1 MYNLLILELEK
12 VLLEGFSYIKFYA
25 HCSHLRLSI
34 KGGGNQKNYTVNK
47 KRWKFEK
54 KIIFAVTKLIT

>member
-12 VLLEGFSYIKFYA
+12 VLLEGFFYIKLYA

-47 KRWKFEK
+47 RCGNLKR
-54 KIIFAVTKLIT
+54 KLYLRSQN